1 MKDRVALVV
10 AALAGALHL
19 ATANRYDVFR
29 DELYF
34 IVCGRHPAFGYADQP
49 PLVPLFAAGLYALG
63 AQTWLLRL
71 PAILAAAGL
80 AALTVAFVRLLGGRD
95 GAAWIAGIAVATA
108 PMLMGL
114 TSTLNTTACEPLC
127 WTAIAYLLA
136 RAVLRDERRSL
147 VWAGVVAGVTMEVK
161 YALPLWLAALAIG
174 LLLTPER
181 RIFARRELWIGI
193 ALATAIA
200 LPSVIWQ
207 ALHGFPFAELVHNAH
222 LKDQPASPLGFVA
235 NQVLVMNPL
244 FAPIWLAGIA
254 APFAFRD
261 LRAARFLSVAFA
273 VCAVAIVA
281 SHGKDYYLTPAYP
294 PLFALG
300 AIAIERLIRNA
311 YVRAVYLGAALVLSA
326 AIAPLA
332 LPILSPPVL
341 LAYERAIHLTANA
354 QERAD
359 VGNAMPSLYSDML
372 GWHDFVREVGMAFDK
387 LTPAQ
392 QSETSILV
400 DNYGE
405 AAALD
410 IYGAPYHLPPALS
423 GHNQYFLWGL
433 RGQHPVDVLRI
444 TSDVPSMRPYC
455 AIVQLLGITGSTYA
469 RSFENGKAIAF
480 CVRVHPPLQTLWPLE
495 KMFI

>member
-294 PLFALG
+294 PLFAP
-300 AIAIERLIRNA
+300 
-311 YVRAVYLGAALVLSA
+311 A

>member
-1 MKDRVALVV
+1 
-10 AALAGALHL
+10 
-19 ATANRYDVFR
+19 
-29 DELYF
+29 
-34 IVCGRHPAFGYADQP
+34 
-49 PLVPLFAAGLYALG
+49 
-63 AQTWLLRL
+63 LRL

-80 AALTVAFVRLLGGRD
+80 AALVVAFVRLLGGRD
-95 GAAWIAGIAVATA
+95 GAAWIAGLVVATA

-127 WTAIAYLLA
+127 WTAVAYLLA
-136 RAVLRDERRSL
+136 RGILRDEGRSL
-147 VWAGVVAGVTMEVK
+147 VWAGVVAGVTMEAK
-161 YALPLWLAALAIG
+161 YALPLWLVALAIG
-174 LLLTPER
+174 LLLGPER
-181 RIFARRELWIGI
+181 RVFARRDLWIGI

-200 LPSVIWQ
+200 LPSVVWQ
-207 ALHGFPFAELVHNAH
+207 ALHGFPFVELVRNAH
-222 LKDQPASPLGFVA
+222 YKDAAVSPLAFAA

-244 FAPIWLAGIA
+244 FAPVWLAGIA

-261 LRAARFLSVAFA
+261 LRAVRFLSVAYA
-273 VCAVAIVA
+273 ICAVAIVA

-300 AIAIERLIRNA
+300 AIAIERVVRNA
-311 YVRAVYLGAALVLSA
+311 YVRAAYLGAALVLSA

-332 LPILSPPVL
+332 LPILSPPGL

-372 GWHDFVREVGMAFDK
+372 GWHDFVREVGTAFDG
-387 LTPAQ
+387 LSPAQ
-392 QSETSILV
+392 RSRTSILV

-423 GHNQYFLWGL
+423 GHNQYFLWAL
-433 RGQHPVDVLRI
+433 RGQHPVDILRI

-455 AIVQLLGITGSTYA
+455 ASVQLLGITGSTYA

-480 CVRVHPPLQTLWPLE
+480 CDRVHPQLQTLWPLQ

>member
-1 MKDRVALVV
+1 MKDRVAIAV
-10 AALAGALHL
+10 AAFAGVLHL

-49 PLVPLFAAGLYALG
+49 PLVPLVAAGLYALG

-114 TSTLNTTACEPLC
+114 TSTLNTTACEPFC
-127 WTAIAYLLA
+127 WTAVAYLLA
-136 RAVLRDERRSL
+136 RGILRDEGRSL

-161 YALPLWLAALAIG
+161 YALPLWLGALAIG

-181 RIFARRELWIGI
+181 RVFARPQLWIGI
-193 ALATAIA
+193 ALATALA

-207 ALHGFPFAELVHNAH
+207 ALHGFPFVELVHNAH
-222 LKDQPASPLGFVA
+222 LKDAPVSPLGFAA
-235 NQVLVMNPL
+235 NQVLVMSPL

-261 LRAARFLSVAFA
+261 LRPARFLSVAFA
-273 VCAVAIVA
+273 ICAVAIVA
-281 SHGKDYYLTPAYP
+281 SQGKDYYLTPAYP

-300 AIAIERLIRNA
+300 AIAIERLVRNA
-311 YVRAVYLGAALVLSA
+311 YVRVAYLGAALVLSA

-332 LPILSPPVL
+332 LPILSPPAL
-341 LAYERAIHLTANA
+341 LAYERSIHVTANA

-359 VGNAMPSLYSDML
+359 VGNAMPSLYWTTTVKRPRS
-372 GWHDFVREVGMAFDK
+372 
-387 LTPAQ
+387 
-392 QSETSILV
+392 TST
-400 DNYGE
+400 
-405 AAALD
+405 
-410 IYGAPYHLPPALS
+410 GA
-423 GHNQYFLWGL
+423 
-433 RGQHPVDVLRI
+433 RI
-444 TSDVPSMRPYC
+444 TCPPRSRDTTNIFFGACAASIPSTSCGSRATFPACAPTAPRCNCSASRDPLTLVPSK
-455 AIVQLLGITGSTYA
+455 TA
-469 RSFENGKAIAF
+469 RRSRFATACTRNCRRCGRWKKCLSEMARV
-480 CVRVHPPLQTLWPLE
+480 VRFNLKP
-495 KMFI
+495 